1 MRLFRALLFTLV
13 LIPLFG
19 IIMLIPFVN
28 YFALIQL
35 MELLWHQVIVARTAK
50 IENLV
55 ATQNVRNT
63 RNG

>member
-19 IIMLIPFVN
+19 ILMLIPFVN

-35 MELLWHQVIVARTAK
+35 LEML
-50 IENLV
+50 
-55 ATQNVRNT
+55 
-63 RNG
+63 